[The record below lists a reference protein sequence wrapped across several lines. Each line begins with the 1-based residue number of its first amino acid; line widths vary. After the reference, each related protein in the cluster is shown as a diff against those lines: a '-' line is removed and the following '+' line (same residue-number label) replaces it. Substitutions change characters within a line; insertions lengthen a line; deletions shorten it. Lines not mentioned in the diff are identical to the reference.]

1 MFGAEE
7 TVSEMLFSLWLA
19 GPTAGGLTLHFLDRT
34 PSQVKLEV
42 GIPQSKDTHLTLTQE
57 PNASRGPS
65 CTARTDMGEALAVE
79 EPLRNVQRSHLQ

>member
-7 TVSEMLFSLWLA
+7 TFPEMFFYLWLV
-19 GPTAGGLTLHFLDRT
+19 GPTAGGLALHFLDRT

-42 GIPQSKDTHLTLTQE
+42 DIPQSKDAHLTLTQE

-65 CTARTDMGEALAVE
+65 CTARTDMGKALAVE
-79 EPLRNVQRSHLQ
+79 EPLRNAQRSHLQ